1 MTQSYA
7 YSFHMI
13 GHVQGVGMR
22 FTLKRWARK
31 LRVSGTVQN
40 NPDGSV
46 SGLIQG
52 AKDSLETFQKWLKER
67 APGRIDQI
75 SMSPIQVDDG
85 MTKFQ
90 ILHG

>member
-1 MTQSYA
+1 MTEIQA
-7 YSFHMI
+7 YSFHLT
-13 GHVQGVGMR
+13 GYVQGVGMR

-46 SGLIQG
+46 SGLVQG
-52 AKDSLETFQKWLKER
+52 AKDSLETFQNWLNKK

-75 SMSPIQVDDG
+75 YMRPTQVDDTI
-85 MTKFQ
+85 TKFQ